1 MGDIPVWLDDH
12 DLASC
17 IKYLPYGADTS
28 EASNRV
34 TADEATRE
42 RIEALLSQCPE
53 KSLPACRLC
62 DVLTPDDRK
71 DDALFLT
78 ENVDGVFYHMQAKY
92 VPPNLCLR
100 CKIIRR

>member
-17 IKYLPYGADTS
+17 MKYLPDGADTS

-53 KSLPACRLC
+53 ESLPACRLC
-62 DVLTPDDRK
+62 EVLMQDDKK
-71 DDALFLT
+71 DDTLFLT

-92 VPPNLCLR
+92 VPYNQRLSHIER
-100 CKIIRR
+100 I